1 MNSVVVLALVV
12 VAVPGVRVSK
22 LVTLASRLVTEG
34 VRGRV
39 AWERGGVVGHSLS
52 QSKQSNMLAES

>member
-1 MNSVVVLALVV
+1 MNSVVVLALVVV

-22 LVTLASRLVTEG
+22 LVTLASRPVTEG

-39 AWERGGVVGHSLS
+39 ARERGVWWATL
-52 QSKQSNMLAES
+52 

>member
-12 VAVPGVRVSK
+12 AVAVPGVRVSK
-22 LVTLASRLVTEG
+22 LVTLASRPVTEG

-39 AWERGGVVGHSLS
+39 ARERGVWWATL
-52 QSKQSNMLAES
+52 

>member
-12 VAVPGVRVSK
+12 AVAVPGVRVSK
-22 LVTLASRLVTEG
+22 LVTLASRPVKEG

-39 AWERGGVVGHSLS
+39 ARERGVWWATL
-52 QSKQSNMLAES
+52 